1 LTDTFSDGPSQRRN
15 FFYLSGCSLPD
26 SYLTYNIEKD
36 ELTLYIPP
44 IDPESVVWS
53 GLPVSP
59 TEALD
64 MYDVDIVIP
73 TNDVN
78 ATLAHYCLNKKGP
91 TKVFAIPNQVSAE
104 TTFLP
109 FDETNFSILKNALEE
124 SRTVKDAYEIAL
136 LRRAN
141 EISSSAHIA
150 VSRLAQVAS
159 NERELEATF
168 IASCMANGCRK
179 QSYHPILAS
188 GTNAATLHYQKNSA
202 DLIDPATGERKL
214 NLLIDAGG
222 EYRTYCADITR
233 VFPLS
238 GKFSTESR
246 QIYDIVVE
254 MQMASFAMLKADVM
268 WEDVQ
273 MCAHRVA
280 IRGLLR
286 LGILRGTEDELFEK
300 RISIAFFPH
309 GVGHYLGMDTHDV
322 GGNPRYDDMDPMFRY
337 LRIRGR
343 VPPGGVV
350 TVEPGVS
357 QPLPF
362 FIFLCV
368 SIRTISTVQ
377 PCFTLVPNVAPTVH
391 SLRRLSTKKK
401 VLRFISAA
409 TLSNPTYLHPN

>member
-1 LTDTFSDGPSQRRN
+1 
-15 FFYLSGCSLPD
+15 
-26 SYLTYNIEKD
+26 
-36 ELTLYIPP
+36 
-44 IDPESVVWS
+44 
-53 GLPVSP
+53 
-59 TEALD
+59 
-64 MYDVDIVIP
+64 
-73 TNDVN
+73 
-78 ATLAHYCLNKKGP
+78 LNKEGP

-104 TTFLP
+104 TTFLA
-109 FDETNFSILKNALEE
+109 FDETNFSILKLALEE

-141 EISSSAHIA
+141 EITSSAHIA
-150 VSRLAQVAS
+150 VSRLAQSAS

-168 IASCMANGCRK
+168 IASCMTSGCRK

-188 GTNAATLHYQKNSA
+188 GTNAATLHYQNNDA

-246 QIYDIVVE
+246 QIYDIVLE
-254 MQMASFAMLKADVM
+254 MQTASFAMLKADVI

-300 RISIAFFPH
+300 GISIAFFPH

-322 GGNPRYDDMDPMFRY
+322 GGNPRYDDMNPMFRY

-357 QPLPF
+357 
-362 FIFLCV
+362 
-368 SIRTISTVQ
+368 
-377 PCFTLVPNVAPTVH
+377 
-391 SLRRLSTKKK
+391 
-401 VLRFISAA
+401 
-409 TLSNPTYLHPN
+409 